1 MSTHCFPS
9 SPSVSL
15 RARDLSYGYGDRIVF
30 TGVDFT
36 AGAGQRVG
44 LVGENGAGKTTLLRL
59 LARRLTPTSGTVD
72 GGDDIG
78 LLHQELPLP
87 PGATIAEVIDDAL
100 AHFRTVARR
109 LDCLGERLA
118 EHPDD
123 QDALSEYGRVLEWA
137 QAHELWDA
145 DRRAALVC
153 AGLGVGHLGSDRK
166 LGTLSGGERS
176 RLALAALLV
185 RRPRTLLLDEPTNH
199 LDDGAL
205 EFLESHL
212 AALTGAV
219 VLSSHDR
226 VFLDAVCTHIVDLD
240 PALGGPT
247 RYRGRYSDYL
257 LAKRAERAR
266 WEQRHTEEQREL
278 RRLRHTVAV
287 TSHDIN
293 HDRPPRD
300 NAKLAYDYKTG
311 RVQRQISRRVR
322 DARRRLAE
330 LEQTQV
336 SKPPPPLR
344 FAGAL
349 TAESVPPLLLSA
361 RDLEVPG
368 RLRLDELIIDGTT
381 RLLVTGGNGTGKST
395 LLAVLAGRLRPA
407 RGDLWRT
414 DGLRTA
420 LLEQDVTF
428 ADHTRTPRELY
439 TRSAGPDAPA
449 LPELGLLSPRDVDQP
464 LGRLSV
470 GQRRRL
476 ALALLLADPP
486 QLLLLDEPTNHIS
499 PALAEELT
507 EALGGAPGAVVV
519 ASHDRWLRRGW
530 SDRELAVEGSA

>member
-1 MSTHCFPS
+1 M
-9 SPSVSL
+9 VL
-15 RARDLSYGYGDRIVF
+15 

-36 AGAGQRVG
+36 ASAGQRVG

-59 LARRLTPTSGTVD
+59 LAGRLQPTSGTVGGGTVGGGTV

-78 LLHQELPLP
+78 LLTQELPLP
-87 PGATIAEVIDDAL
+87 PSATIAEVIDGAL
-100 AHFRTVARR
+100 AHLRTVARR

-118 EHPDD
+118 GHPDD

-137 QAHELWDA
+137 QTHELWDA

-153 AGLGVGHLGSDRK
+153 AGLGVGHLDNERT
-166 LGTLSGGERS
+166 LGTLSGGQRS

-199 LDDGAL
+199 LDDEAM
-205 EFLESHL
+205 EFLQRHL
-212 AALTGAV
+212 AGLTGIV

-240 PALGGPT
+240 PALGGLT

-266 WEQRHTEEQREL
+266 WEQRHAEEQREL
-278 RRLRHTVAV
+278 RRLRHAVAV
-287 TSHDIN
+287 TSRDIN

-300 NAKLAYDYKTG
+300 NAKLAYDFKTG

-330 LEQTQV
+330 LEHTQV

-349 TAESVPPLLLSA
+349 TAGSVPPRLLSA
-361 RDLEVPG
+361 RGVEVPG
-368 RLRLDELIIDGTT
+368 RLRLDELVIEGTS

-407 RGDLWRT
+407 RGEVWRS

-439 TRSAGPDAPA
+439 SRRAGPDAPA
-449 LPELGLLSPRDVDQP
+449 LPELGLLSPRDVDRP
-464 LGRLSV
+464 LGELSV

-499 PALAEELT
+499 PTLAEELT
-507 EALGGAPGAVVV
+507 EALGSAPGAVVV

-530 SDRELAVEGSA
+530 QGREFAVEGPK